1 MRLFD
6 GLTMGQIAKYD
17 FLTIFVSILFVSP
30 FVLVTSA
37 QTNPYAPE
45 IDVNCYYY
53 NNYPEEGV
61 LFVRPDGYYYT
72 EEEFICAFYNQN
84 TIDLTVEISWTWDLE
99 LSIEPPLSN
108 GDSIVVLGNSQVD
121 YYFDVSGDK
130 YTSPEEYEF
139 VLTSLVTHY
148 GNGLIPCDSCESQQE
163 NLIITVYPWAT
174 LWDIELTKNDMF
186 DGCDENLIDEK
197 DTLSV
202 NISFSGNSDEIEI
215 ISALSIAA
223 SYLNVND
230 SHGESEGSSSTITMQ
245 NDVKKIHT
253 MQIDLAFS
261 LDLDE
266 IRTDDTEITVW
277 WDYSI
282 YPTAGINCDIAYVLS
297 KCDGGYY
304 WDRIECTLDKN
315 AEKSED
321 GTIIQPEDDYFLKIP
336 NISSLLTII
345 VVLISGIFYRQT
357 DIERFC

>member
-1 MRLFD
+1 ME
-6 GLTMGQIAKYD
+6 QIGKCN
-17 FLTIFVSILFVSP
+17 FFTIFISVLFVSP

-45 IDVNCYYY
+45 IDVYCYFY
-53 NNYPEEGV
+53 NDYPEEGV
-61 LFVRPDGYYYT
+61 IIVRPNTYYYG
-72 EEEFICAFYNQN
+72 EDEFICGFYNQN
-84 TIDLTVEISWTWDLE
+84 SIDLTVEISWTWDLE
-99 LSIEPPLSN
+99 LSIEPALSN
-108 GDSIVVLGNSQVD
+108 GDSIVVLANEQLD
-121 YYFDVSGDK
+121 FYFDVSGDF
-130 YTSPEEYEF
+130 YTSPTDYEF

-148 GNGLIPCDSCESQQE
+148 GNGLIACDSCESQQE
-163 NLIITVYPWAT
+163 NLILTVYPWASI
-174 LWDIELTKNDMF
+174 WDIELTNNDIF

-202 NISFSGNSDEIEI
+202 NISFSGNSNEIEI
-215 ISALSIAA
+215 NSGISIDS
-223 SYLNVND
+223 SYLNIND
-230 SHGESEGSSSTITMQ
+230 SHGNSDGSTSTITIQ
-245 NDVKKIHT
+245 NDVKEIQS
-253 MQIDLAFS
+253 MQIDLEFS

-266 IRTDDTEITVW
+266 IRVDDTEITVY
-277 WDYSI
+277 WDFSI
-282 YPTAGINCDIAYVLS
+282 YPTAGKNCDISYDLS